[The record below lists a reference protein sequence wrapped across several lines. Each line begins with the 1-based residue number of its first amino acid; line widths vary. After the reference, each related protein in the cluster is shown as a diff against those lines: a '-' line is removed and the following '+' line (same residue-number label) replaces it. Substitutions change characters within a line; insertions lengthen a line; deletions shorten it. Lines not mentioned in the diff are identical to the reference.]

1 MVSRNRTE
9 IHQTWGLLVSRAL
22 YVHRRRDSLYYGTEA
37 YQQEA
42 VTSSQI
48 YMFLV
53 VMAIEMAEGAKYT
66 SKQTANSKPVTYK
79 GTECNLVIH
88 SAFAAAACLSVI
100 PSSVSALS
108 IRGYCTCDICKI
120 SDPLTF
126 LYYRDYLKG
135 RPQIVIICG

>member
-100 PSSVSALS
+100 PSSLSALG
-108 IRGYCTCDICKI
+108 I
-120 SDPLTF
+120 
-126 LYYRDYLKG
+126 KG
-135 RPQIVIICG
+135 NLHITSAKY